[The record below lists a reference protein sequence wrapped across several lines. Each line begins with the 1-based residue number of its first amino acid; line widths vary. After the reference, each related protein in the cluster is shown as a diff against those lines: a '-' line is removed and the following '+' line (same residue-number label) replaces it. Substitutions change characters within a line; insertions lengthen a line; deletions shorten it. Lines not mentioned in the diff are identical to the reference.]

1 MEVRVSGRPVR
12 IGGRRPATML
22 AVLLLD
28 GGRGLPPGQL
38 VDAVW
43 GEDPPASVRGQVA
56 ITVSVLRKALRSG
69 GADPDII
76 ETVGHGYRLRVGPD
90 RRLPTPRGATETRH
104 GEAAAQREEV
114 GAQCGGAGTRRGGI
128 TAQRGGIGARDRE
141 SETQDGSLAARDG
154 GFAARE
160 VYLDA
165 RTAEERIR
173 VARAAARDGRAAEAA
188 VGLREALALWR
199 GPVLAG
205 LDCPGLA
212 AGIMRLEE
220 LRLTL
225 MEECADLELALGRHQ
240 ELAAE
245 LAAFVTGNPL
255 RERARAQ
262 LMLALYRSGR
272 RADALAAFRDGRQ
285 LLSVELGID
294 PGPELIRMER
304 AVLADDPALALP
316 PAPPATIIA
325 ASTRAHPTPGSTR
338 TLAAPGSTRN
348 PATPRSTRTSS
359 MPGSAPHSSTRT
371 PATLSSPHSPVTLHL
386 TRSPTAPDP
395 AQGTDAS
402 GSARIP
408 ADSDSAESQGGGVP
422 VQVWAVPAELPPAT
436 PAFTG
441 RDAEVEHLGEL
452 LTCGPGGP
460 VAIVAIT
467 GSGGTGKS
475 ALAVHAAHQVAKAF
489 PDGQL
494 YVDLRGSTPGAVPLE
509 PLDVLGRFLRSL
521 GVDASRVPGD
531 TAEAAGR
538 FRTLTAER
546 RLLVLLDNAESA
558 AQIGPLLPSGP
569 GCAVIVTARPA
580 LTTVDGAT
588 ALRLGPMDD
597 EQALGLLARLAG
609 AARVAAEP
617 ETAREIVRLCERLPL
632 AVRITAARMA
642 AHPSQ
647 SLAELAVPLSAAC
660 SRLDSLAYADLAV
673 RASFAVSIEQL
684 PGDPPG
690 ALVFAHAG
698 LLDATTLT
706 PPLAAALA
714 RVPQERARSALDTLV
729 EAGLMEHAGRGRYR
743 MHDLVRLYARELAFE
758 ELCEEARAGALR
770 RTAHHYLATMVSAAD
785 LLDVGAKGVL
795 DHFPLE
801 CPGVDLP
808 DRDAAIAWLDGE
820 RENLVASVGQL
831 ASVPAAHA
839 ATVKI
844 SRVMT
849 LPFINRGWGRDLRG
863 LQAVCL
869 RATSASGDREGQAH
883 AHGGLGVAAQ
893 MLGDHDASRRSYE
906 QALALWRE
914 LGDRNREA
922 STLFNLITPNRG
934 LGHLKEALG
943 RAQEALE
950 IATALGNRR
959 LEAKIHDNLG
969 LVYRALGRLDD
980 SVKSSLRALALCR
993 ELGATRG
1000 AGSALGNLA
1009 ETYRRQGDTTGAR
1022 ECFGSALEL
1031 IRQCGYRYGEAEC
1044 LWGLGRIEQ
1053 EEGRLDLARPLWTD
1067 SVSILRD
1074 IGLITATEAHAILAE
1089 PVPSTPDPIRRET

>member
-1 MEVRVSGRPVR
+1 MTSARVDFGILGPLEVRVSGRPVR

-76 ETVGHGYRLRVGPD
+76 ETVGHGYRLRVGPG
-90 RRLPTPRGATETRH
+90 RRLSTPRGATETRH

-141 SETQDGSLAARDG
+141 SEAQDG
-154 GFAARE
+154 GFATQY

-165 RTAEERIR
+165 RTAEERIG
-173 VARAAARDGRAAEAA
+173 VARAAARDGRVAEAA

-272 RADALAAFRDGRQ
+272 RADALAAFRDGRR

-304 AVLADDPALALP
+304 AVLSDDPALTLP
-316 PAPPATIIA
+316 PTTSATPGT
-325 ASTRAHPTPGSTR
+325 TRAPSIPGSPT
-338 TLAAPGSTRN
+338 
-348 PATPRSTRTSS
+348 
-359 MPGSAPHSSTRT
+359 HSSTRT
-371 PATLSSPHSPVTLHL
+371 PAMPGPLHSLSTPAARSSATPSSTRSLATLTSLHSPAT
-386 TRSPTAPDP
+386 PDP
-395 AQGTDAS
+395 SQ
-402 GSARIP
+402 IP
-408 ADSDSAESQGGGVP
+408 VASDSARTPGAADSPEARDEGVP
-422 VQVWAVPAELPPAT
+422 VQGWVVPAELPPAT

-597 EQALGLLARLAG
+597 EEALGLLARLAG

-714 RVPQERARSALDTLV
+714 RVPHERARSALDTLV

-758 ELCEEARAGALR
+758 ELGETARAGALR

-943 RAQEALE
+943 RGREALE

-969 LVYRALGRLDD
+969 LVYRALDRLDD
-980 SVKSSLRALALCR
+980 SVKSSLRALTLCR
-993 ELGATRG
+993 ELGAIRG

-1053 EEGRLDLARPLWTD
+1053 EEGRADLARPLWTE